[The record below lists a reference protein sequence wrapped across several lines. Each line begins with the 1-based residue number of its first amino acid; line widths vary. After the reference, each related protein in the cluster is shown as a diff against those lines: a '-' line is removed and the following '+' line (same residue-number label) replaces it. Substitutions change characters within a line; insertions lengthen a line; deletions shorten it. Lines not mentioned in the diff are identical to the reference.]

1 MHYPVVI
8 PRSMVRIRPVRFF
21 MAGWPSGLR
30 RQFKALVSSE
40 ARVRISL
47 QSLFDPFPPWGMQ
60 KMRHPGIEPG
70 PPRWQRG
77 IITTRL
83 MTHACLSMRFARSA
97 LDVESG
103 TCRSKQK
110 RSPVVTIHRTDMPGY
125 GPAILPLSSAA
136 AFPCSVA
143 GLRRFTAHYQPRGP
157 RLRANPAV
165 DQGLGSDRS

>member
-1 MHYPVVI
+1 MQNDASGGFRTHDLGI
-8 PRSMVRIRPVRFF
+8 MRPTRCQLRHR
-21 MAGWPSGLR
+21 GWR
-30 RQFKALVSSE
+30 TV
-40 ARVRISL
+40 
-47 QSLFDPFPPWGMQ
+47 
-60 KMRHPGIEPG
+60 RHPGIEPG

-103 TCRSKQK
+103 TCGSKQK

>member
-1 MHYPVVI
+1 
-8 PRSMVRIRPVRFF
+8 
-21 MAGWPSGLR
+21 
-30 RQFKALVSSE
+30 
-40 ARVRISL
+40 
-47 QSLFDPFPPWGMQ
+47 
-60 KMRHPGIEPG
+60 
-70 PPRWQRG
+70 
-77 IITTRL
+77 
-83 MTHACLSMRFARSA
+83 MRFARPA
-97 LDVESG
+97 LDVESSA
-103 TCRSKQK
+103 RESKK

>member
-1 MHYPVVI
+1 MGGPGG
-8 PRSMVRIRPVRFF
+8 PRTARTLLR
-21 MAGWPSGLR
+21 SGR
-30 RQFKALVSSE
+30 E
-40 ARVRISL
+40 
-47 QSLFDPFPPWGMQ
+47 P

-83 MTHACLSMRFARSA
+83 MTHACLSMWFVGSTPGMQ
-97 LDVESG
+97 SG
-103 TCRSKQK
+103 DRDMQK